1 MEGTP
6 EDRLQ
11 QIRALLAD
19 PFLGCPDLD
28 ERERRAAILASRGVR
43 VDDIAVMNHLSLST
57 AYRTLDAV
65 AEKLTA
71 QEGRTITRDDLVE
84 YALRRIKEAVG

>member
-6 EDRLQ
+6 EDRLRQ
-11 QIRALLAD
+11 ARALLAD

-28 ERERRAAILASRGVR
+28 ERERRAAVLASRGVR
-43 VDDIAVMNHLSLST
+43 VEDIAHTIYMSLST

-71 QEGRTITRDDLVE
+71 QEGRTVTRDDLVD

>member
-6 EDRLQ
+6 EDRLRQ
-11 QIRALLAD
+11 ARALLAD

-28 ERERRAAILASRGVR
+28 ERERQAAILASRGVR
-43 VDDIAVMNHLSLST
+43 LVDIAHITHLSLST
-57 AYRTLDAV
+57 AYRALDAV
-65 AEKLTA
+65 AGKLTA
-71 QEGRTITRDDLVE
+71 QEGRTVTRDDLVD

>member
-6 EDRLQ
+6 EDRLRQ
-11 QIRALLAD
+11 VRALLAN

-28 ERERRAAILASRGVR
+28 ERERQVAILASRGFRLADV
-43 VDDIAVMNHLSLST
+43 AHMTHLSLST

-71 QEGRTITRDDLVE
+71 QEGRTITRDDLVD